1 MNNNQI
7 NIEVTSFLDSTKPPL
22 RDEIDA
28 LRTIIMSTGLNLAE
42 SIKWN
47 APNYSINGNDRITL
61 RIDSPKQIQIIFH
74 RGAKVQTQP
83 TERILSNKYSI
94 LLWKENDR
102 AIASFKNLN
111 EIQENSKM
119 IKEIV
124 INWIEALN

>member
-119 IKEIV
+119 IKEI
-124 INWIEALN
+124 